1 MDQDRIL
8 YRGEAFTLTG
18 NSVRQDA
25 AHWAEVQPDGQVR
38 TMKNGRYSEWR
49 ILPEAGNAPH
59 YRGSFEVLN
68 KAYSLA
74 LNEAAALLN
83 EEGTF
88 RTGANWPTVWTRDIS
103 YATHLGLGLWNVHA
117 CMKSLNARVRNGE
130 VEQDTGT
137 GGSWPISSDR
147 VVWGMAAWEVY
158 CLTGDADWLA
168 RSCRVL
174 EKTCMR
180 DERVLAATGGLVKGE
195 SSFLDWREQS
205 YPAWMTSADIG
216 DSCSLSTMVL
226 HAEARKVLSRM
237 FRELG
242 LEEETVRKKV
252 EKRSSREVICTNAD
266 KEAGDRIRSLHLK
279 GVKVDEDY
287 KRYYPYGSL
296 ASRV

>member
-25 AHWAEVQPDGQVR
+25 AHWAEVQPDGQVK

-49 ILPEAGNAPH
+49 VLPEAGNAPH

-74 LNEAAALLN
+74 LNEAGALLN

-158 CLTGDADWLA
+158 CLTGDAGWLA

-180 DERVLAATGGLVKGE
+180 DEQVLAATGGLVKGE

-216 DSCSLSTMVL
+216 DSRLQ
-226 HAEARKVLSRM
+226 
-237 FRELG
+237 
-242 LEEETVRKKV
+242 
-252 EKRSSREVICTNAD
+252 
-266 KEAGDRIRSLHLK
+266 
-279 GVKVDEDY
+279 
-287 KRYYPYGSL
+287 
-296 ASRV
+296 